1 MKILIIEEEKLLAES
16 IKALLLAK
24 GFKVDAVCDGKTG
37 VEYALLGLYDL
48 LIVDVAVRGIDSCKV
63 TKRIREQ
70 HCGTPI
76 LTLTDIDDVKERIS
90 ILNAGADLFLQ
101 KPFDSQELM
110 ACVNALLRRQG
121 SQTDEMS
128 YGNTTLDLSACMLRC
143 GEKSIRLSAREFDV
157 MRAFMQSKDRIIS
170 KEVILARVWGYDSNA
185 VDNHVEVYVGFLRK
199 KLKSIG
205 SDVQIIALR
214 RLGYHLEIEKEAV

>member
-1 MKILIIEEEKLLAES
+1 MKILIIEEEMMLAQS
-16 IKALLLAK
+16 MQALLTAK
-24 GFKVDAVCDGKTG
+24 GFDVDTVFEGKTG
-37 VEYALLGLYDL
+37 VEYALLGIYDL
-48 LIVDVAVRGIDSCKV
+48 LIVDVVVGGTDSCKV

-76 LTLTDIDDVKERIS
+76 LTITDIDDAKERTDL
-90 ILNAGADLFLQ
+90 LNAGADLYLQ
-101 KPFDSQELM
+101 KPFDSQELL

-121 SQTDEMS
+121 SQSEEMS
-128 YGNTTLDLSACMLRC
+128 YGNTVLDLSACMLRS

-157 MRAFMQSKDRIIS
+157 MRAFMQSKDHIIS

-185 VDNHVEVYVGFLRK
+185 TENHVEVYVGFLRK
-199 KLKSIG
+199 KLRSIG

-214 RLGYHLEIEKEAV
+214 RLGYHLEIEKKAV